1 MPMESREERYYTP
14 EEYLT
19 LEDAALEKHEYY
31 DGRIYAMTGATLNHA
46 QITMNVQL
54 QLGMQLRGRPCR
66 LFNTDVKVL
75 VSETGLYTYPDASA
89 LCGEP
94 RFQEADSAIL
104 LNPSVI
110 VEVLSPST
118 ESYDRGEKYTHYK
131 RVPSLREYVLVA
143 QDRVRVER
151 RTRGD
156 DAAAEWGLSSVEDLD
171 AVIGLPSIGCTLA
184 LRDVYEHVELPPR
197 PPLRAVYEQAAQYA
211 ANF

>member
-1 MPMESREERYYTP
+1 MESREERYYTP
-14 EEYLT
+14 EEYLA

-31 DGRIYAMTGATLNHA
+31 DGRIYAMTGSTLSHA
-46 QITMNVQL
+46 RITMNVQF
-54 QLGMQLRGRPCR
+54 QLGLQLRGRPCSY
-66 LFNTDVKVL
+66 FNTDVKVL

-94 RFQEADSAIL
+94 RFQEANSAIL

-131 RVPSLREYVLVA
+131 RIPSLREYVLIA

-156 DAAAEWGLSSVEDLD
+156 DTVAEWGLLSVEELD
-171 AVIGLPSIGCTLA
+171 EVIELPSIGCTLA
-184 LRDVYEHVELPPR
+184 LRDVYEHVDLPPR
-197 PPLRAVYEQAAQYA
+197 PPLRAVYEQPAQYA

>member
-1 MPMESREERYYTP
+1 MESDEERYYSV
-14 EEYLT
+14 EEYL
-19 LEDAALEKHEYY
+19 ALEEKASGKNEYF
-31 DGRIYAMTGATLNHA
+31 DGRIYAMTGASLNHA
-46 QITMNVQL
+46 QMTMNVQVL
-54 QLGMQLRGRPCR
+54 LANRLRGRPCR
-66 LFNTDVKVL
+66 AFNSDVSVL

-94 RFQEADSAIL
+94 RFQEANSAIL

-131 RVPSLREYVLVA
+131 RMPSLREYVLIA

-156 DAAAEWGLSSVEDLD
+156 DSAAEWGLLSLEDLD
-171 AVIGLPSIGCTLA
+171 AALDLASIGCTLA

-197 PPLRAVYEQAAQYA
+197 PPLRAVYEQPAGYA